1 MSESSKYSLSR
12 TDLVKVGKGM
22 LVSIGGVV
30 SAALAL
36 AVADQISALPT
47 QIDFGVYQ
55 GLAVVVCSTL
65 VNGIRKW
72 ITDNSP
78 KEGQK

>member
-1 MSESSKYSLSR
+1 MNESTKYTLSR
-12 TDLVKVGKGM
+12 TDLVKIGKGM
-22 LVSIGGVV
+22 LVSVTGVV
-30 SAALAL
+30 AAAAALAL
-36 AVADQISALPT
+36 ADQLAALPT

-72 ITDNSP
+72 VADNSEP
-78 KEGQK
+78 KGK